1 MASLDALNLEQPRA
15 PKRVDDA
22 PEAPR
27 LRPEAATR
35 GRQKKLVKR
44 NRQAPK
50 HDYEGSDVADRN
62 AEDDFTEFARRKQQ
76 STRLEVR
83 VSRPDDDDDDAAAPA
98 ATRAWGGGRRP
109 RKSQSCQP
117 NLPSPAPDFG
127 KKIVVVDDD
136 VWFPAR
142 MRGPRRRRGDGS
154 SCRAFETADALCRAF
169 GCPRTRRVEAAAPP
183 RRQRDRAF
191 GPRERAASPPRRR
204 RVAAA
209 ETTDRGFGRG
219 RARPLQQ
226 VGPDAAPVCGFDLG
240 PFLSFLNCMPT
251 VAEEPVRNEYDP
263 NDESWKTRGS
273 PGGNA

>member
-27 LRPEAATR
+27 LRPDAATR

-204 RVAAA
+204 RGDDRSRVRTRTSEASPTGRPRRGAGLRLRPRTLPVLSELHADRRRGACA
-209 ETTDRGFGRG
+209 ERI
-219 RARPLQQ
+219 
-226 VGPDAAPVCGFDLG
+226 
-240 PFLSFLNCMPT
+240 
-251 VAEEPVRNEYDP
+251 
-263 NDESWKTRGS
+263 
-273 PGGNA
+273 